1 MSEPFVGEVRLF
13 ANGYAPRGW
22 MYCEGQILQING
34 NQALYSLLGN
44 VYGGNGVTTFAL
56 PDYRGRVPIH
66 VSSTIPLGTAA
77 GEAAHTLTVSEIPQ
91 HTHQVQASSTSASDP
106 SPLNNVWA
114 AANGSVYDPAA
125 TMIQMNSGAIGQAGG
140 SQPHNNMQPYLSL
153 NFAIAIQGIF
163 PSRN

>member
-44 VYGGNGVTTFAL
+44 VYGGNGVSTFAL

-66 VSSTIPLGTAA
+66 VSSDIPLGTVA

-91 HTHQVQASSTSASDP
+91 HTHQVQASSTPASDP